1 MSNSPLHLRESVM
14 QCRVATLCLLA
25 FVGVA
30 GLWPAAHSEGTVWAA
45 LKTQPVV
52 MLLRHA
58 DAPGIGDPANF
69 VLGQCST
76 QRNLGEAGRL
86 QAEQIGRTLR
96 ERGVP
101 IGKVWASPW
110 CRTLETATLAFGA
123 TVVSQPAFGSF
134 FADRSNEA
142 SFTKQARAL
151 LAQWKGPGVLAV
163 VTHQVN
169 ITALTGVVPASG
181 EAVVVVAGA
190 SPIRMIG
197 RLALP

>member
-1 MSNSPLHLRESVM
+1 VLRWHPPVWKGWLARLHGLALAALAGVWSPAQADE
-14 QCRVATLCLLA
+14 A
-25 FVGVA
+25 
-30 GLWPAAHSEGTVWAA
+30 VWTA

-58 DAPGIGDPANF
+58 DAPGMGDPENI
-69 VLGQCST
+69 VLGRCNT

-86 QAEQIGRTLR
+86 QAKNIGQTLR

-101 IGKVWASPW
+101 VSKVWASPW
-110 CRTLETATLAFGA
+110 CRTLETATLAFGGP
-123 TVVSQPAFGSF
+123 VVSQPAFGSF

-142 SFTKQARAL
+142 AFTHQARAL

-163 VTHQVN
+163 FTHQVN

-181 EAVVVVAGA
+181 EAVVVTAG
-190 SPIRMIG
+190 SVPLRLIG
-197 RLALP
+197 RLPPP